1 MLPKLKQGYS
11 KNLGKAPHKPI
22 LLLAVIDMFEKQ
34 EINANRIYISAAL
47 VSRFKSFWQALV
59 TTGHTPNFALPFY
72 HLNNE
77 KPGFWNLK
85 SAIGL
90 ENVITKT
97 NSIKS
102 FKALNEFVQY
112 AYFSEA
118 MYAQVLNAQSRAE
131 LKNYLLETYFGLGEV
146 TLGQDALN
154 LFENDIL
161 HESPDG
167 YKSKLMKVYQAP
179 KEVQEEERFMRSGAF
194 KRAIPRIYQST
205 CAITGLGLEGV
216 VNVSMVDAC
225 HIVPFATSQND
236 TIGNGIAL
244 CPNMHRAFDRG
255 IISISS
261 NFDVLVSDKFIE
273 RASGYNLR
281 QFQGTPIWLPKKS
294 EYHPNIEN
302 LAWHREYFGFEKS

>member
-1 MLPKLKQGYS
+1 VLLKLKQGYS

-90 ENVITKT
+90 ENVITKS

-154 LFENDIL
+154 LFED
-161 HESPDG
+161 D
-167 YKSKLMKVYQAP
+167 M
-179 KEVQEEERFMRSGAF
+179 
-194 KRAIPRIYQST
+194 
-205 CAITGLGLEGV
+205 
-216 VNVSMVDAC
+216 
-225 HIVPFATSQND
+225 
-236 TIGNGIAL
+236 
-244 CPNMHRAFDRG
+244 
-255 IISISS
+255 
-261 NFDVLVSDKFIE
+261 
-273 RASGYNLR
+273 
-281 QFQGTPIWLPKKS
+281 
-294 EYHPNIEN
+294 
-302 LAWHREYFGFEKS
+302 